1 MRARSFVMILL
12 YRNLLFLKYQYFLQ
26 NVINSYERSGSALAR
41 AIDTRFEV
49 IDKWCKGNIEKIDL
63 DILTRIC
70 YALFTVIEKI
80 LNDEKTFEREVSPL
94 LQIKDTYPKI
104 VIARTRH
111 EKYQYEVFTRAS
123 KKGAATSP
131 LSDRKQIYSTCS
143 SSKSEI

>member
-49 IDKWCKGNIEKIDL
+49 IDKWYKGNIEKIDL

-70 YALFTVIEKI
+70 YALFTVFEKI

-94 LQIKDTYPKI
+94 LQIKDAYLKI

-111 EKYQYEVFTRAS
+111 ENINMKVSR
-123 KKGAATSP
+123 
-131 LSDRKQIYSTCS
+131 LSMLQIGC
-143 SSKSEI
+143 

>member
-41 AIDTRFEV
+41 AVDTRFEV

-70 YALFTVIEKI
+70 YALFTVFEKI
-80 LNDEKTFEREVSPL
+80 LNDEKTLEREVSPL
-94 LQIKDTYPKI
+94 LQIKNAYPKI

-111 EKYQYEVFTRAS
+111 EKYQYEGIQIVN
-123 KKGAATSP
+123 AADW
-131 LSDRKQIYSTCS
+131 LLNAIQI
-143 SSKSEI
+143 

>member
-1 MRARSFVMILL
+1 M
-12 YRNLLFLKYQYFLQ
+12 KYQYFLQ

-49 IDKWCKGNIEKIDL
+49 IDKWYKGNIEKIDL

-70 YALFTVIEKI
+70 YALFTVFEKI

-94 LQIKDTYPKI
+94 LQIKDAYLKI

-111 EKYQYEVFTRAS
+111 ENINMKVSR
-123 KKGAATSP
+123 
-131 LSDRKQIYSTCS
+131 LSMLQIGC
-143 SSKSEI
+143 